1 MLICHSLRAE
11 RFRKNLIVRLR
22 GLLKTCK
29 IRTRHSEKSG
39 KSQATIK
46 RGLANVEDIIV
57 PNPVKLQPFRTFH
70 EVEQPEIEFVFRM
83 KNGSS
88 GVSCALFEAD
98 GGAWKFNAVHS
109 IAEYLKK
116 ELEGVENVAVLS

>member
-1 MLICHSLRAE
+1 MKYVGSKARIS
-11 RFRKNLIVRLR
+11 
-22 GLLKTCK
+22 
-29 IRTRHSEKSG
+29 RHILPIIQG
-39 KSQATIK
+39 AID
-46 RGLANVEDIIV
+46 RNGIEDVFV
-57 PNPVKLQPFRTFH
+57 PNPVTLKPFRTFH
-70 EVEQPEIEFVFRM
+70 EIEQPEIAFVFRM
-83 KNGSS
+83 KNGQS